1 MATDA
6 RDRVFALYGFLPL
19 CFQEAVPVNY
29 AMDTKEVYPIIATYL
44 VSTTRRLHVL
54 KHVPPY
60 QPLDLDKLAN
70 WVLDW
75 GLRDFVDMDLPHF
88 TSLQVEN
95 YAAFV
100 SSPVSMEASLDVGIH
115 SGTIHATQIAHQ
127 TELGLHDDSLLWYR
141 YPVKKRLTHT
151 DVIEYDNF
159 STWYPYPKH
168 KQHRSAY
175 IETDVENLSGIR
187 FCASKDTFQ
196 TQLSR
201 ILLQSHISTTTAGF
215 HGNSSQIQKE

>member
-19 CFQEAVPVNY
+19 CFQEAVPVNH
-29 AMDTKEVYPIIATYL
+29 AMDTKEVYPNIATYL

-54 KHVPPY
+54 KHIPPY

-88 TSLQVEN
+88 TSLQVEK

-100 SSPVSMEASLDVGIH
+100 SSPVSMEVSLDVGIH
-115 SGTIHATQIAHQ
+115 SGTIHAT
-127 TELGLHDDSLLWYR
+127 
-141 YPVKKRLTHT
+141 
-151 DVIEYDNF
+151 
-159 STWYPYPKH
+159 
-168 KQHRSAY
+168 
-175 IETDVENLSGIR
+175 
-187 FCASKDTFQ
+187 
-196 TQLSR
+196 
-201 ILLQSHISTTTAGF
+201 
-215 HGNSSQIQKE
+215 